1 MYVCVRESIVET
13 EGVYSGN
20 GRRIVETEG
29 RSGAIRVTGTD
40 PDQHG

>member
-1 MYVCVRESIVET
+1 MCEREF
-13 EGVYSGN
+13 SGN